1 MSSLSAAGPITT
13 AWNNHRDTFFP
24 MEIQGPLTV
33 EELQEAN
40 ILAAPKLLRGSVRR
54 QSQQNLNP
62 SQWRLILVG
71 LIGLFFLMSVL
82 FNPAIDSAEKW
93 GLLLLLTVVFG
104 YRLFFRSKAVR
115 KVYARRIDR
124 IPRVLSVDSDG
135 VRLEDRAKMFQF
147 RPWSAYKT
155 WREGSQIFILRGPQ
169 RLSNVV
175 PKRGLTSQ
183 QIDELR
189 VMLATHMPDCA

>member
-1 MSSLSAAGPITT
+1 
-13 AWNNHRDTFFP
+13 
-24 MEIQGPLTV
+24 MEIQGPVTV

-40 ILAAPKLLRGSVRR
+40 ILAVPKLLRDSVRR
-54 QSQQNLNP
+54 RSQQTLNP
-62 SQWRLILVG
+62 SKWRVALIG

-115 KVYARRIDR
+115 KGYERRIGH

-135 VRLEDRAKMFQF
+135 VRFEDRAKVFQF

-155 WREGSQIFILRGPQ
+155 WREGSQIFIVRGPQ

-175 PKRGLTSQ
+175 PKRGLTPQ